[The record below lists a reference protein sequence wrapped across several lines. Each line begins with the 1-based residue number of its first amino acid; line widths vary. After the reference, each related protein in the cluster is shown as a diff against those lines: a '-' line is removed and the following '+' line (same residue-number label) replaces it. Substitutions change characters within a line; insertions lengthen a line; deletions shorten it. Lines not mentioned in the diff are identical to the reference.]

1 MLFEVILEILK
12 KQVTRENRS
21 IFEFQIGQVACENRP
36 ISGKYECL
44 LKFFLKLKKGRSPMK
59 IGQLLN
65 FKMERSPVKID
76 QFQGNIG
83 AC

>member
-12 KQVTRENRS
+12 KQVVCENRL

-44 LKFFLKLKKGRSPMK
+44 LKFFLKFKKGRSPMK

-65 FKMERSPVKID
+65 YKMERSPMKID
-76 QFQGNIG
+76 KFRGSND